1 MGTFRCS
8 ILIPMKNC
16 TTCGNQIQSSARQCP
31 YCEQPQAIVSR
42 EPKPKPKPKSKAKS
56 KRTIV
61 TVNLEEGR
69 PFVEDALRR
78 MDRQFYEARLGGT
91 AVVRLIH
98 GYGSS
103 GTGGAIKQA
112 VRTELEAALRHGT
125 IKQYVSGEDYQ
136 HSAIGRN
143 LRSRFSELKEC
154 LRTDQGNPGITLV
167 EV

>member
-1 MGTFRCS
+1 
-8 ILIPMKNC
+8 MKNC

-42 EPKPKPKPKSKAKS
+42 EPKPMPKPKA

-125 IKQYVSGEDYQ
+125 IKHYVSGEDYQ

>member
-1 MGTFRCS
+1 
-8 ILIPMKNC
+8 MKNC

-31 YCEQPQAIVSR
+31 YCEQPQAVVSR
-42 EPKPKPKPKSKAKS
+42 EPKPKPKPKA

>member
-1 MGTFRCS
+1 
-8 ILIPMKNC
+8 MKNC

-42 EPKPKPKPKSKAKS
+42 EPKPKSKPKSKA

>member
-1 MGTFRCS
+1 
-8 ILIPMKNC
+8 MKNC

-31 YCEQPQAIVSR
+31 YCEQPQAVVSR
-42 EPKPKPKPKSKAKS
+42 EPKPKPKA

>member
-42 EPKPKPKPKSKAKS
+42 EPKPKPKSKSKPKS

>member
-1 MGTFRCS
+1 
-8 ILIPMKNC
+8 MKNC

-42 EPKPKPKPKSKAKS
+42 EPKPKSKS

>member
-1 MGTFRCS
+1 
-8 ILIPMKNC
+8 MKNC

-42 EPKPKPKPKSKAKS
+42 EPKPKPKPKPKAKAKAKAKS

>member
-56 KRTIV
+56 KRTLV

-78 MDRQFYEARLGGT
+78 MDRQFHEARLGGT

-154 LRTDQGNPGITLV
+154 LRTDQENPGITLV

>member
-1 MGTFRCS
+1 
-8 ILIPMKNC
+8 MKNC

-42 EPKPKPKPKSKAKS
+42 EPKPKPKP

-112 VRTELEAALRHGT
+112 VRTELETALRHGT

>member
-1 MGTFRCS
+1 M
-8 ILIPMKNC
+8 
-16 TTCGNQIQSSARQCP
+16 
-31 YCEQPQAIVSR
+31 
-42 EPKPKPKPKSKAKS
+42 PKPKA

-125 IKQYVSGEDYQ
+125 IKHYVSGEDYQ